1 MSISGGIYTQINH
14 SSNEQ
19 GALYLQF
26 YQKSDAMSFKGLDL
40 LRKAASPAAMHDS
53 SDRDPP
59 PRCAEGTRINVIQDI
74 LTWIKDPEPTH
85 SVLWLSGPF
94 GNGKSAIMQTIAET
108 LRNDSQ
114 TSHLLAGSFFFG
126 RGKPGRDKAGYLI
139 PTVAYQIAT
148 NIPWMRKPIET
159 AVTRDPTILSKSI
172 DAQLRYLIT
181 EPFRL
186 TPDQSRT
193 PTVLIDGLD
202 ECEGHGFQCLI
213 LNAISTAVFK
223 DHVKLRFLI
232 ASRPEPQIRERFVT
246 QPLSRHHFP
255 ITLDG
260 DYETREELRQHL
272 RVGFED
278 IFMRKCD
285 LMFGVESPWPAEEQ
299 LARLAHRASG
309 QFLYASTVLRF
320 VDSDDTH
327 PVHQL
332 ELILSR
338 QPGSIAAFSS
348 MDDLYTLILESCPRQ
363 GALPLVL
370 SSLVFFQKGYS
381 YYTRTIANLEILSG
395 LRADDI
401 SIVLRA
407 LPAVVA
413 VERAERRGLPDDYD
427 WQEFMRY
434 YSPRFIIHHQS
445 FIEFLTEKERSGKFH
460 VDNDVV
466 NEAVPQVD
474 EFVAECLTT
483 W

>member
-1 MSISGGIYTQINH
+1 
-14 SSNEQ
+14 
-19 GALYLQF
+19 
-26 YQKSDAMSFKGLDL
+26 
-40 LRKAASPAAMHDS
+40 MHDS

-59 PRCAEGTRINVIQDI
+59 PRCAEGTRIKVIHDI
-74 LTWIKDPEPTH
+74 LTWIEDPEPTQ
-85 SVLWLSGPF
+85 SVLWLNGPF
-94 GNGKSAIMQTIAET
+94 GNGKSAIMQTIAENV
-108 LRNDSQ
+108 RNDSQ

-139 PTVAYQIAT
+139 PTIAYQIAT

-186 TPDQSRT
+186 TPDQSHT
-193 PTVLIDGLD
+193 ATVLIDGLD

-232 ASRPEPQIRERFVT
+232 ASRPEPQIRARFVT
-246 QPLSRHHFP
+246 QPLSRRHFP
-255 ITLDG
+255 ITLDD
-260 DYETREELRQHL
+260 DYETHQELLHHL
-272 RVGFED
+272 RAGFED

-285 LMFGVESPWPAEEQ
+285 LMFAFRSPWPSEQ
-299 LARLAHRASG
+299 QLEDLAYRASG
-309 QFLYASTVLRF
+309 QYLYACTVLRF

-338 QPGSIAAFSS
+338 QPGSIDAFSS
-348 MDDLYTLILESCPRQ
+348 MDDLYTLILESCSRQ
-363 GALPLVL
+363 SLPLVL
-370 SSLVFFQKGYS
+370 SSLVFFRKSYS
-381 YYTRTIANLEILSG
+381 SHTRTIANLEILSG

-401 SIVLRA
+401 SVVLRA

-413 VERAERRGLPDDYD
+413 VKRAERCGLSDDYN
-427 WQEFMRY
+427 WQAFMRY
-434 YSPRFIIHHQS
+434 YSPTFTIHHQS
-445 FIEFLTEKERSGKFH
+445 FIEFLTEKERSGKFY
-460 VDNDVV
+460 VDKDVV
-466 NEAVPQVD
+466 DEEAVSRLD
-474 EFVAECLTT
+474 ELVTECLTT

>member
-1 MSISGGIYTQINH
+1 MTH
-14 SSNEQ
+14 
-19 GALYLQF
+19 
-26 YQKSDAMSFKGLDL
+26 DAMYFKGLDL
-40 LRKAASPAAMHDS
+40 LRRATSLAAMHDS

-59 PRCAEGTRINVIQDI
+59 PRCAEGTRIKVIQDI
-74 LTWIKDPEPTH
+74 LTWIKDPEPAQ
-85 SVLWLSGPF
+85 SVLWLNGPF

-126 RGKPGRDKAGYLI
+126 RGKSGRDKAGYII
-139 PTVAYQIAT
+139 PTIAYQIAT
-148 NIPWMRKPIET
+148 NIPWMRNPIET

-186 TPDQSRT
+186 TPDQSHT

-213 LNAISTAVFK
+213 LNAISSAVFK
-223 DHVKLRFLI
+223 DHVKLRFVI
-232 ASRPEPQIRERFVT
+232 ASRPEPQIREMFIT
-246 QPLSRHHFP
+246 QPFSRHHFP
-255 ITLDG
+255 ITLDDG
-260 DYETREELRQHL
+260 YQTREELRQHL
-272 RVGFED
+272 QVGFQD

-285 LMFGVESPWPAEEQ
+285 LMFAVRSPWPSEQ
-299 LARLAHRASG
+299 QLEDLAYRASG
-309 QFLYASTVLRF
+309 QFLYANTVLRF
-320 VDSDDTH
+320 VNSDDSH

-332 ELILSR
+332 ELILNR
-338 QPGSIAAFSS
+338 QPGGIAAFSS

-363 GALPLVL
+363 EALPLVL
-370 SSLVFFQKGYS
+370 SSLVFFHENYLS
-381 YYTRTIANLEILSG
+381 HTSTIANLEILSG
-395 LRADDI
+395 LRVDGI
-401 SIVLRA
+401 SVVLRA

-413 VERAERRGLPDDYD
+413 VERAERRGFPDDCN

-434 YSPRFIIHHQS
+434 SSPTVIIHHQS
-445 FIEFLTEKERSGKFH
+445 FIEFLTEKERAGRFH
-460 VDNDVV
+460 VDEDVV
-466 NEAVPQVD
+466 DEKAVGRLD

>member
-1 MSISGGIYTQINH
+1 MQCV
-14 SSNEQ
+14 
-19 GALYLQF
+19 
-26 YQKSDAMSFKGLDL
+26 FKGLDT
-40 LRKAASPAAMHDS
+40 LRKAASLPAMHDS

-59 PRCAEGTRINVIQDI
+59 PRCAEGTRIKVIHDI
-74 LTWIKDPEPTH
+74 LTWIKDPEPTQ
-85 SVLWLSGPF
+85 SVLWLNGPF

-126 RGKPGRDKAGYLI
+126 RGKPGRDKAEYLI
-139 PTVAYQIAT
+139 PTIAYQIAT

-159 AVTRDPTILSKSI
+159 AVTRDPTVLSKSI

-186 TPDQSRT
+186 TPDQSHT

-213 LNAISTAVFK
+213 LNAISSAVFK

-232 ASRPEPQIRERFVT
+232 ASRPEPQIRARFVT
-246 QPLSRHHFP
+246 QPLSRRHFP
-255 ITLDG
+255 IILDG
-260 DYETREELRQHL
+260 DYETRKELRQHL

-278 IFMRKCD
+278 IFMRQCD
-285 LMFGVESPWPAEEQ
+285 LMFGVRSPWPSKEQ
-299 LARLAHRASG
+299 LEDLADRASG

-363 GALPLVL
+363 ETLPLVL
-370 SSLVFFQKGYS
+370 SSLVFFRQNYPS
-381 YYTRTIANLEILSG
+381 SLRTLASLEVLSG
-395 LRADDI
+395 LRANDI
-401 SIVLRA
+401 SVVLRA

-413 VERAERRGLPDDYD
+413 VVRIERHGLPVDYN
-427 WQEFMRY
+427 WPEFVRY
-434 YSPRFIIHHQS
+434 YSPKFIIHHQS
-445 FIEFLTEKERSGKFH
+445 FIEFLTEKERAGRFY
-460 VDNDVV
+460 VDKDI
-466 NEAVPQVD
+466 VD
-474 EFVAECLTT
+474 EKAIGRLDDLVAECLTT

>member
-1 MSISGGIYTQINH
+1 
-14 SSNEQ
+14 
-19 GALYLQF
+19 
-26 YQKSDAMSFKGLDL
+26 
-40 LRKAASPAAMHDS
+40 MHDS

-59 PRCAEGTRINVIQDI
+59 PRCAEGTRIKVIQDI
-74 LTWIKDPEPTH
+74 LTWIKDPEPTQ
-85 SVLWLSGPF
+85 SVLWLNGPF

-126 RGKPGRDKAGYLI
+126 RGKPGRDKAEYLI
-139 PTVAYQIAT
+139 PTIAYQIAT

-186 TPDQSRT
+186 TPDQSHT

-213 LNAISTAVFK
+213 LNAISFAVFK
-223 DHVKLRFLI
+223 DYVKLRFLI

-246 QPLSRHHFP
+246 QPFSRRHFP

-260 DYETREELRQHL
+260 DYETRKELLQHL

-285 LMFGVESPWPAEEQ
+285 LMFGVRTPWPSEEQ
-299 LARLAHRASG
+299 LEDLADRASG

-320 VDSDDTH
+320 VDSDDIH
-327 PVHQL
+327 PVHRL

-363 GALPLVL
+363 EGLPLVL
-370 SSLVFFQKGYS
+370 SSLVFFRQNYRS
-381 YYTRTIANLEILSG
+381 SFRTLASLEVLSG
-395 LRADDI
+395 LRANDI
-401 SIVLRA
+401 SVVLRA

-413 VERAERRGLPDDYD
+413 IGRIERHGLPVDCN
-427 WQEFMRY
+427 WPEFVRY
-434 YSPRFIIHHQS
+434 YSPTFAIHHQS
-445 FIEFLTEKERSGKFH
+445 FIEFLTEKERAGRFY
-460 VDNDVV
+460 VDKDI
-466 NEAVPQVD
+466 VD
-474 EFVAECLTT
+474 EKAIGRLDDLVAECLTT

>member
-1 MSISGGIYTQINH
+1 
-14 SSNEQ
+14 
-19 GALYLQF
+19 
-26 YQKSDAMSFKGLDL
+26 
-40 LRKAASPAAMHDS
+40 MHDS

-59 PRCAEGTRINVIQDI
+59 PRCAEGTRIKIIQDI
-74 LTWIKDPEPTH
+74 LTWIKDPEPTQ
-85 SVLWLSGPF
+85 SVLWLNGPC

-126 RGKPGRDKAGYLI
+126 RGKPGRDKAEYLV
-139 PTVAYQIAT
+139 PTIAYQIAT

-186 TPDQSRT
+186 TPDQSHT

-213 LNAISTAVFK
+213 LNAISSAVFK

-232 ASRPEPQIRERFVT
+232 ASRPEPQIRARFIT
-246 QPLSRHHFP
+246 QPLSRRHFP

-260 DYETREELRQHL
+260 DYETRKELLQHL
-272 RVGFED
+272 RIGFED
-278 IFMRKCD
+278 IFMRQCD
-285 LMFGVESPWPAEEQ
+285 LMFGVRSPWPSKEQ
-299 LARLAHRASG
+299 LEDLADRASG

-327 PVHQL
+327 PVHRL

-363 GALPLVL
+363 EALPLVL
-370 SSLVFFQKGYS
+370 SSLVFFRQNYPS
-381 YYTRTIANLEILSG
+381 SLRTLASLEVLSG
-395 LRADDI
+395 FRANDI
-401 SIVLRA
+401 SVVLRA

-413 VERAERRGLPDDYD
+413 VGRIERHGLPVDYN
-427 WQEFMRY
+427 WPEFVRY
-434 YSPRFIIHHQS
+434 YSPKFIIHHQS
-445 FIEFLTEKERSGKFH
+445 FIEFLTEKGRAGRFY
-460 VDNDVV
+460 VDKDI
-466 NEAVPQVD
+466 VD
-474 EFVAECLTT
+474 EKAIGRLDDLVAECLTT

>member
-1 MSISGGIYTQINH
+1 
-14 SSNEQ
+14 
-19 GALYLQF
+19 
-26 YQKSDAMSFKGLDL
+26 
-40 LRKAASPAAMHDS
+40 MHDS

-59 PRCAEGTRINVIQDI
+59 PRCAEGTRINVIKDI
-74 LTWIKDPEPTH
+74 LTWIKDLKPTQ

-94 GNGKSAIMQTIAET
+94 GNGKSAIMQTIAES
-108 LRNDSQ
+108 LRNDFQ

-139 PTVAYQIAT
+139 PTIAYQIAT

-186 TPDQSRT
+186 TPDQSHT

-223 DHVKLRFLI
+223 DHVKLRFVI

-246 QPLSRHHFP
+246 QPLSRRHFP

-260 DYETREELRQHL
+260 DYETYKELLQHL

-285 LMFGVESPWPAEEQ
+285 LMFGVSPWPSEEQ
-299 LARLAHRASG
+299 LADLAYRASG

-320 VDSDDTH
+320 VDSDDIQ

-332 ELILSR
+332 ELILDR
-338 QPGSIAAFSS
+338 QPGSIAAFSG

-363 GALPLVL
+363 EALPLVL
-370 SSLVFFQKGYS
+370 SSLVFFRIIDYAH
-381 YYTRTIANLEILSG
+381 TATLANLELLSG

-401 SIVLRA
+401 SVILRA

-413 VERAERRGLPDDYD
+413 VERAERRGFPNDYN
-427 WQEFMRY
+427 WQEFLRY
-434 YSPRFIIHHQS
+434 YSPTVIIHHQS
-445 FIEFLTEKERSGKFH
+445 FIEFLTEKERAGRYH
-460 VDNDVV
+460 VDKDVV
-466 NEAVPQVD
+466 DEKAVARVD

>member
-1 MSISGGIYTQINH
+1 
-14 SSNEQ
+14 
-19 GALYLQF
+19 
-26 YQKSDAMSFKGLDL
+26 
-40 LRKAASPAAMHDS
+40 MHDS

-59 PRCAEGTRINVIQDI
+59 PRCAEGTRIKVIQDI
-74 LTWIKDPEPTH
+74 LTWIKDPEPTQ
-85 SVLWLSGPF
+85 SVLWLNGPF

-126 RGKPGRDKAGYLI
+126 RGKPGRDKAEYLV
-139 PTVAYQIAT
+139 PTIAYQIAT
-148 NIPWMRKPIET
+148 NIPWMRKPIES

-186 TPDQSRT
+186 SPNQSHT

-202 ECEGHGFQCLI
+202 ECEVHGFQCLI
-213 LNAISTAVFK
+213 LNAISSAVFK

-232 ASRPEPQIRERFVT
+232 ASRPEPQIRARFIT
-246 QPLSRHHFP
+246 QPLSRRHFP
-255 ITLDG
+255 IELDG
-260 DYETREELRQHL
+260 DYETRKELLQHL
-272 RVGFED
+272 RIGFED
-278 IFMRKCD
+278 IFMRQCD
-285 LMFGVESPWPAEEQ
+285 LMFGVRSPWPSKEQ
-299 LARLAHRASG
+299 LEDLADRASG

-327 PVHQL
+327 PVHRL

-363 GALPLVL
+363 EALALVL
-370 SSLVFFQKGYS
+370 SSLVFFRQNYPS
-381 YYTRTIANLEILSG
+381 SLRTLASLEVLSG
-395 LRADDI
+395 LRANDI
-401 SIVLRA
+401 SVVLRA

-413 VERAERRGLPDDYD
+413 VGRIERHGLPVDYN
-427 WQEFMRY
+427 WPEFVRY
-434 YSPRFIIHHQS
+434 YSPKFIIHHQS
-445 FIEFLTEKERSGKFH
+445 FIEFLTEKERAGRFY
-460 VDNDVV
+460 VDKDVV
-466 NEAVPQVD
+466 D
-474 EFVAECLTT
+474 EKAIGRLDDLVAECLTT

>member
-1 MSISGGIYTQINH
+1 
-14 SSNEQ
+14 
-19 GALYLQF
+19 
-26 YQKSDAMSFKGLDL
+26 
-40 LRKAASPAAMHDS
+40 MHDS
-53 SDRDPP
+53 SARDPP
-59 PRCAEGTRINVIQDI
+59 PRCAEGTRINVIKDI
-74 LTWIKDPEPTH
+74 LTWIMDPKPTQ

-126 RGKPGRDKAGYLI
+126 RGKSGRDKAGYLI
-139 PTVAYQIAT
+139 PTIAYQIAT
-148 NIPWMRKPIET
+148 NIPWMRNPIET
-159 AVTRDPTILSKSI
+159 AVTRDPTILHKSI

-186 TPDQSRT
+186 IPDQPHT

-202 ECEGHGFQCLI
+202 ECEGHGLQCLI

-232 ASRPEPQIRERFVT
+232 ASRPEPQIRERFIT
-246 QPLSRHHFP
+246 QPFSRHHFP

-260 DYETREELRQHL
+260 DYETHKELHQHL

-278 IFMRKCD
+278 IFSRKCD
-285 LMFGVESPWPAEEQ
+285 LMFGVRSPWPSEEQ
-299 LARLAHRASG
+299 LEDLAYRASG

-332 ELILSR
+332 ELILNR

-348 MDDLYTLILESCPRQ
+348 MDDLYILILESCPRQ
-363 GALPLVL
+363 SLPLVL
-370 SSLVFFQKGYS
+370 SSLVFFQES
-381 YYTRTIANLEILSG
+381 YFPISCTIANLEILSG
-395 LRADDI
+395 LRTDDI
-401 SIVLRA
+401 SVVLRA

-413 VERAERRGLPDDYD
+413 VERTERGWLSDDYD
-427 WQEFMRY
+427 WQEFNRY

-445 FIEFLTEKERSGKFH
+445 FLEFLTEKERAGRYH
-460 VDNDVV
+460 VDKDVV
-466 NEAVPQVD
+466 DEEAVGRLD
-474 EFVAECLTT
+474 ELVAECLTI

>member
-1 MSISGGIYTQINH
+1 
-14 SSNEQ
+14 
-19 GALYLQF
+19 
-26 YQKSDAMSFKGLDL
+26 MSFKGLDL
-40 LRKAASPAAMHDS
+40 LRKAASLAAMHDS

-59 PRCAEGTRINVIQDI
+59 PRCAEGTRIKVIHDI

-126 RGKPGRDKAGYLI
+126 RGKSGRDKAGYLI

-186 TPDQSRT
+186 TPDQSHT

-223 DHVKLRFLI
+223 DHVKLRFVI
-232 ASRPEPQIRERFVT
+232 ASRPEPQIRERFIT
-246 QPLSRHHFP
+246 QPFSRHHFR
-255 ITLDG
+255 TLDD
-260 DYETREELRQHL
+260 DYESHQELLQHL

-278 IFMRKCD
+278 IFTRKCD
-285 LMFGVESPWPAEEQ
+285 LMFGVRSPWPSEEQ
-299 LARLAHRASG
+299 LEDLAYRASG

-327 PVHQL
+327 PVNQL
-332 ELILSR
+332 ELILDR
-338 QPGSIAAFSS
+338 QPGSVAAFSS

-363 GALPLVL
+363 EALPLIL
-370 SSLVFFQKGYS
+370 SSLVFFRES
-381 YYTRTIANLEILSG
+381 YFPHIPTLDNLRVLSG

-401 SIVLRA
+401 SVVLRA

-413 VERAERRGLPDDYD
+413 VERAERLWLSDDYD
-427 WQEFMRY
+427 WQEFNRY
-434 YSPRFIIHHQS
+434 HSPGFIIHHQS
-445 FIEFLTEKERSGKFH
+445 FIEFLTEKGRAGRFY
-460 VDNDVV
+460 VDKDVV
-466 NEAVPQVD
+466 DEKAVARVD